1 MKNYGVN
8 LISILKVK
16 IPLNYQMKHAKSI
29 NIISRI
35 FTEINLFSLGRY
47 QILVLFG
54 NAEFMYVVKYGNK
67 SHIAVAWTIRSP
79 ERKWNAG
86 YLLV

>member
-1 MKNYGVN
+1 MKNYVVN

-29 NIISRI
+29 NIVSRI

-54 NAEFMYVVKYGNK
+54 NAEFTYVVKY
-67 SHIAVAWTIRSP
+67 AASP
-79 ERKWNAG
+79 T
-86 YLLV
+86 LL